1 MAGSKYS
8 YGDIMRMNEAEFL
21 AVAGT
26 TVANKAWLKEAAGR
40 TEIRK
45 SYPRKSE
52 WNEEKLKYVSVADK
66 SKKPTIKTVPI
77 SFMSLKKAYCEEVL
91 KLEKKVQKKE
101 TFRDRLMNL

>member
-8 YGDIMRMNEAEFL
+8 YGDVMRMNEAEFL

-26 TVANKAWLKEAAGR
+26 TVANKEWLKEAAQR
-40 TEIRK
+40 TEVRK
-45 SYPRKSE
+45 TYPRKQE
-52 WNEEKLKYVSVADK
+52 WNEEKQRYTSVADK
-66 SKKPTIKTVPI
+66 SKKPTIKTAPI

>member
-8 YGDIMRMNEAEFL
+8 YGDVMRMNEAEFI
-21 AVAGT
+21 AVAG
-26 TVANKAWLKEAAGR
+26 ANKAWLKEAAQR
-40 TEIRK
+40 TEVRK
-45 SYPRKSE
+45 TYPRKQE
-52 WNEEKLKYVSVADK
+52 WNEEKQRYTSVADK
-66 SKKPTIKTVPI
+66 SKKPTIKTAPI